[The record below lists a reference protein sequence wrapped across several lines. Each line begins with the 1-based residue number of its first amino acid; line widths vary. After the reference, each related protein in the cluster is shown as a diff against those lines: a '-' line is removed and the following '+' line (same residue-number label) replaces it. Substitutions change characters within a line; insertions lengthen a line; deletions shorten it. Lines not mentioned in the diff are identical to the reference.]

1 MRLFE
6 SAVVVVVVV
15 LVVSKQEE
23 CEFDSSCNTSLTLH
37 S

>member
-15 LVVSKQEE
+15 FVLPKQVE